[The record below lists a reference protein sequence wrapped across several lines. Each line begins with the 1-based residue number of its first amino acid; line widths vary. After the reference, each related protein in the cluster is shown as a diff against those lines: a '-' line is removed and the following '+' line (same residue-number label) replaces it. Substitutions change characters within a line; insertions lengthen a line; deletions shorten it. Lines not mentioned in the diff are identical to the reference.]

1 MEDLLKIA
9 QETLADF
16 NPATD
21 IVDTFEEV
29 PDGEY
34 SCLLEDVTAK
44 NSKEKGTDWIC
55 FKFSILDNEEFKN
68 RYIWVNY
75 FFTEKTI
82 ERSIKALTKVAFEF
96 GYEIPTESFESLD
109 TLAETLNAM
118 AGNQATV
125 SKKTSN
131 SGFANYKVTPTA

>member
-9 QETLADF
+9 QETMADF

-21 IVDTFEEV
+21 TVDTFEEV

-34 SCLLEDVTAK
+34 SCLLEEVTAK

-55 FKFSILDNEEFKN
+55 LKFSILNNEEFKN
-68 RYIWVNY
+68 NYIWVNY
-75 FFTEKTI
+75 FFTEKTTQ
-82 ERSIKALTKVAFEF
+82 RSIKALTKLAYEF
-96 GYEIPTESFESLD
+96 GYDLPLESFTSLE
-109 TLAETLNAM
+109 TLAETLNGM
-118 AGNQATV
+118 SGNQAEV

-131 SGFANYKVTPTA
+131 SGFANYKVTPTV